1 MTKIIKIDCQKRLKK
16 LLKSYQK
23 GQKVKKKKKGAQS
36 CYFFWLNILLC
47 LS

>member
-23 GQKVKKKKKGAQS
+23 GQKVKKKKGAQS
-36 CYFFWLNILLC
+36 CFFFWLNILLC